1 MKPLDLIRA
10 NPQQPHH
17 NLEQSVRAI
26 GIDLGTT
33 NCTVAEATFDPEQGA
48 ASDIHCIAVEQ
59 QTTGRSWWSPLV
71 PSIVALHNGK
81 EFVGEGAR
89 RLRAQ
94 GQSLGLTEK
103 MNLFTAVKNDM
114 GLKKTY
120 NMAPIGYQSAADV
133 SGSILKFLQQA
144 TLKDKPQQP
153 DHVVVTVPASF
164 QTAQRDDTMS
174 AAENADLLEYPA
186 ELLDEPVAAFIGYL
200 SLHPDEELVGPG
212 ETQHLLVFDFGG
224 GTCDVAIFRVAR
236 DYDGCLSTA
245 ILAVSRYH
253 RLGGCDIDQAIL
265 YEHLLP
271 MFLKQN
277 GKDRNSFDYT
287 IKKGS
292 IEPAFI
298 GVAEELKI
306 ALCEKYQQLIG
317 SNEADEELKHVCMG
331 EYPCKLPEGTLH
343 LTNPSLSL
351 QHFEELLSSF
361 LDPDLLFVKENEYR
375 QSLSVFAPI
384 RDALSKSNLKESDID
399 LCLLAGGSSLIPQVE
414 QALDSFF
421 PVARMLTFDSAD
433 DAQTAIARGSALTA
447 LSLALTD
454 QPVIQPVCQ
463 ETIALLTSQG
473 PVELIPR
480 GEELGTDGYC
490 KTVLLS
496 MPEGS
501 DDEPITVRVEVVA
514 QEQSGQRVL
523 LSEHWDVDAPVKAGE
538 TVRLEC
544 SYDRNQL
551 LNLHLIR
558 KGETSG
564 EVHYHKEHPLTHII
578 NPQQTKLRIEETEE
592 RLRTHLLQPEARKRT
607 IIGLAEDCAE
617 LRQYEKAIGK
627 LSEFMRERNEQD
639 AGMLN
644 KMAIYYGHMNDT
656 EREERLYCQASAADP
671 AWSAPWFNLAL
682 LMRNQMRYQE
692 ALDAIDMAIRL
703 DENDGS
709 AYVLK
714 AQLLDKHGETAQS
727 KAALETGWEN
737 FGPLDTLED
746 WELHW
751 YQRAAEMREDAEAVA
766 KAKEERQ
773 SRQTSETCQAD
784 DHYGVLPDLLAA

>member
-1 MKPLDLIRA
+1 MSVLDLI
-10 NPQQPHH
+10 QH
-17 NLEQSVRAI
+17 NSSQLEMFSEPMRVI

-33 NCTVAEATFDPEQGA
+33 NSTVTEVTFDPAQGT
-48 ASDIHCIAVEQ
+48 ASDIRCIAVEQ

-81 EFVGEGAR
+81 EFIGEGAR
-89 RLRAQ
+89 RLRTQ

-114 GLKKTY
+114 GLKRTY
-120 NMAPIGYQSAADV
+120 NMAPLGYQSAAQV
-133 SGSILKFLQQA
+133 SGSILSFLFQA
-144 TLKDKPQQP
+144 VLKDKLQQP
-153 DHVVVTVPASF
+153 DQVVVTVPASF
-164 QTAQRDDTMS
+164 QAAQRDDTMS
-174 AAENADLLEYPA
+174 AAEDADLLQYSA

-200 SLHPDEELVGPG
+200 ALHQDEELVGPG
-212 ETQHLLVFDFGG
+212 ETQHLMVFDFGG
-224 GTCDVAIFRVAR
+224 GTCDVAVFRVAR
-236 DYDGCLSTA
+236 DYDGRLSTA

-253 RLGGCDIDQAIL
+253 RLGGGDIDQAIL

-277 GKDRNSFDYT
+277 DKDRNSFDYT

-306 ALCEKYQQLIG
+306 ALCEKYQQLIDT
-317 SNEADEELKHVCMG
+317 NEADEYLQHTCMG

-351 QHFEELLSSF
+351 EQFEELLSSF
-361 LDPDLLFVKENEYR
+361 LDADLLFVKENEYR

-384 RDALSKSNLKESDID
+384 CDALAKCNLKESDID

-414 QALDSFF
+414 QALDSYFS
-421 PVARMLTFDSAD
+421 VARMLTFDSAD
-433 DAQTAIARGSALTA
+433 DAQTAIARGAALNA

-473 PVELIPR
+473 PVELIPK

-490 KTVLLS
+490 KTILLS
-496 MPEGS
+496 MPEDS
-501 DDEPITVRVEVVA
+501 DDEPISVRVEVVA
-514 QEQSGQRVL
+514 QEESGQRVL
-523 LSEHWDVDAPVKAGE
+523 LAEHWDVDAPVRAGE
-538 TVRLEC
+538 TVHLEC

-551 LNLHLIR
+551 LNLYLIR

-564 EVHYHKEHPLTHII
+564 EVHFRKEHPLTHII
-578 NPQQTKLRIEETEE
+578 NPQKTKLRIEETEE
-592 RLRTHLLQPEARKRT
+592 LLRTHLLQPDARKRT
-607 IIGLAEDCAE
+607 IMGLAEDCAE

-627 LSEFMRERNEQD
+627 LSELMRERNEQN

-644 KMAIYYGHMNDT
+644 KMAIYYGYMNDT
-656 EREERLYCQASAADP
+656 EREEKLYSQASAADP
-671 AWSAPWFNLAL
+671 AWSGPWFNLAL
-682 LMRNQMRYQE
+682 LMRNQRRYQE
-692 ALDAIDMAIRL
+692 ALHAIDMAIRL
-703 DENDGS
+703 DEESGS
-709 AYVLK
+709 AYILK
-714 AQLLDKHGETAQS
+714 AQILEKLGDEEESH
-727 KAALETGWEN
+727 AAIESGWEN
-737 FGPLDTLED
+737 FGPLYVLED
-746 WELHW
+746 WELYW
-751 YQRAAEMREDAEAVA
+751 YQRAAEMSKDMEAIA
-766 KAKEERQ
+766 KAKEERR
-773 SRQTSETCQAD
+773 SRQVAENCQTD
-784 DHYGVLPDLLAA
+784 DHYGVLPDLLVS

>member
-1 MKPLDLIRA
+1 MNVLDLI
-10 NPQQPHH
+10 QH
-17 NLEQSVRAI
+17 NSSQLEMFAEPLRVI

-33 NCTVAEATFDPEQGA
+33 NSTVAEITFDPA
-48 ASDIHCIAVEQ
+48 KDDVSDIRCIAVEQ

-71 PSIVALHNGK
+71 PSVVALHSGK

-114 GLKKTY
+114 GLKRTY
-120 NMAPIGYQSAADV
+120 NMAPLDYQSAAQV
-133 SGSILKFLQQA
+133 SGGILSFLLQA
-144 TLKDKPQQP
+144 ALKDKPQHP
-153 DHVVVTVPASF
+153 DQVVVTVPASF

-174 AAENADLLEYPA
+174 AAQEAGLLQYSA

-200 SLHPDEELVGPG
+200 ALHPDEELVGSD
-212 ETQHLLVFDFGG
+212 ETRHLLVFDFGG
-224 GTCDVAIFRVAR
+224 GTCDVALFRIAR
-236 DYDGCLSTA
+236 DYDGRLSTA
-245 ILAVSRYH
+245 VLAVSRYH
-253 RLGGCDIDQAIL
+253 RLGGGDIDQAIL

-277 GKDRNSFDYT
+277 GKDRTSFDYT
-287 IKKGS
+287 TKKGC

-306 ALCEKYQQLIG
+306 ALCEKYQQQTAA
-317 SNEADEELKHVCMG
+317 NTVDEDLQHTCMG
-331 EYPCKLPEGTLH
+331 EFPCKLPDGTLH

-351 QHFEELLSSF
+351 QQFEALLDPF
-361 LDPDLLFVKENEYR
+361 LDPDLLFIKENEYR

-384 RDALSKSNLKESDID
+384 RDALSKCNLQEHDID
-399 LCLLAGGSSLIPQVE
+399 FCLLAGGSSLIPQVE
-414 QALDSFF
+414 QALDNFF
-421 PVARMLTFDSAD
+421 PVARILTFDSGD
-433 DAQTAIARGSALTA
+433 DAQTAIARGAALNA

-473 PVELIPR
+473 PVALIPR

-496 MPEGS
+496 LPEDS
-501 DDEPITVRVEVVA
+501 DDEPVTVRVEVVA
-514 QEQSGQRVL
+514 QEESGQRVL
-523 LSEHWDVDAPVKAGE
+523 LAEHWDLDAPVRAGE

-558 KGETSG
+558 KGETTG
-564 EVHYHKEHPLTHII
+564 EVQYRKEHPLTHII
-578 NPQQTKLRIEETEE
+578 NPQQTKVRIEETEE

-617 LRQYEKAIGK
+617 LRQYEKAISC
-627 LSEFMRERNEQD
+627 LSGLMRERNEQD

-656 EREERLYCQASAADP
+656 DREEKLYCQASAADP
-671 AWSAPWFNLAL
+671 TWSAPWFNLAL
-682 LMRNQMRYQE
+682 LMKNQRRYKE
-692 ALDAIDMAIRL
+692 ALDAIDMGIRL
-703 DENDGS
+703 DEDDGS
-709 AYVLK
+709 AYILK
-714 AQLLDKHGETAQS
+714 AQILEKTGDTEAYS
-727 KAALETGWEN
+727 EALETGWEN
-737 FGPLDTLED
+737 FGPLDMLED
-746 WELHW
+746 WELFW
-751 YQRAAEMREDAEAVA
+751 YQRAAEMRKDPEAAAEARQ
-766 KAKEERQ
+766 ERQ
-773 SRQTSETCQAD
+773 SRQVAETSQPDE
-784 DHYGVLPDLLAA
+784 HYGVLPDLLAAL